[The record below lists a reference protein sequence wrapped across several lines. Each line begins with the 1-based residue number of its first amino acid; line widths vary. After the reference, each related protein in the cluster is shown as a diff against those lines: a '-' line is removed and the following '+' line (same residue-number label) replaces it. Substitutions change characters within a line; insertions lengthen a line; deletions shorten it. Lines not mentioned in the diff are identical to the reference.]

1 MIYAILKDGY
11 VINRILADEMPTYP
25 FPHDSIY
32 EDVEGITYIGDWYE
46 ESEGLFYR
54 PIGIPLDWPEQLQPN
69 SHNPDE

>member
-46 ESEGLFYR
+46 EAEGIFYR
-54 PIGIPLDWPEQLQPN
+54 PVNGTPPDVPN
-69 SHNPDE
+69 ELNNGQA

>member
-11 VINRILADEMPTYP
+11 VINRILADETPVYP
-25 FPHDSIY
+25 FPHDYIY

-54 PIGIPLDWPEQLQPN
+54 PVNGIP
-69 SHNPDE
+69 PDVPSELNNGQA